1 MNFGGDRTPQ
11 CTASYAGYSTPR
23 GLVWDTNM
31 AAISLFWDTNMAAVT
46 SCEKTL
52 YVCDVGHAAQRS
64 VQKSTIKTRTLSSAQ
79 KTKKHTCS
87 CLIVMRSCQSKKKN
101 RKPRHRQC
109 STELQSHS
117 VLQLFELSRR
127 LSVYLSSAT
136 PRISWELKTKNTL
149 KTRLRVVPHFS
160 SGIVERAKR
169 ERTWK
174 SPHARKAS
182 HGGEREKWGTTDK
195 AQAFDPSR
203 LTDFGVWSSYPI
215 PNQRIQ
221 WDSFPPWAVIALVI
235 GKLRGIFIVSKRTP

>member
-1 MNFGGDRTPQ
+1 MFVSH
-11 CTASYAGYSTPR
+11 C
-23 GLVWDTNM
+23 
-31 AAISLFWDTNMAAVT
+31 
-46 SCEKTL
+46 
-52 YVCDVGHAAQRS
+52 HAFMS
-64 VQKSTIKTRTLSSAQ
+64 I
-79 KTKKHTCS
+79 
-87 CLIVMRSCQSKKKN
+87 KKKN

-203 LTDFGVWSSYPI
+203 LTDFGVWNSYPL
-215 PNQRIQ
+215 PNQL
-221 WDSFPPWAVIALVI
+221 SASN
-235 GKLRGIFIVSKRTP
+235 GIPSLIELSLLLSSVNCGGCLLQAKENPDTNFLHGCFAWRTW

>member
-1 MNFGGDRTPQ
+1 MNFGADRTPQ

-31 AAISLFWDTNMAAVT
+31 AAVSLFWDTNMVAVT

-64 VQKSTIKTRTLSSAQ
+64 VQKSTIKTRTLSSGQ

-87 CLIVMRSCQSKKKN
+87 CLIVMRSCQSKKKKN

-182 HGGEREKWGTTDK
+182 TVGREKNEGLQTK
-195 AQAFDPSR
+195 PKL
-203 LTDFGVWSSYPI
+203 LTLHGWPI
-215 PNQRIQ
+215 LECEVRIPFQ
-221 WDSFPPWAVIALVI
+221 IN
-235 GKLRGIFIVSKRTP
+235 